1 MAEPYEIY
9 AVHYAHNPN
18 ARRANNFIGGD
29 PHDGP
34 MPLDYFV
41 WVIKGPER
49 TFVFDTGFDAPMGA
63 KRQRQFVRS
72 PSVGLKAIGVEPSD
86 VRDVILSHMHY
97 DHCGNYDLFP
107 RARYHL
113 QDIEMAYCT
122 GRCMCHAGLRA
133 PFEEEDVVAIV
144 RKLFEGRVVF
154 HDGVEEL
161 APGLS
166 VHHVGGHSKGLQV
179 VRVWT
184 RRGWMV
190 LASDAS
196 HFYANMEEGRA
207 FPIMHS
213 HEATLEG
220 YATRCCRG
228 RGGNSRWCNLRL
240 VQRAR
245 LGGETSREITPWS
258 SIATTVRRRRLNSS
272 APVGSIRSRR
282 PSGIGFVGSSRSLLM
297 RNWTRHLVGRAI
309 AARCRQRRQA
319 EQPDIGMDDG
329 TASCLVHL
337 AR

>member
-1 MAEPYEIY
+1 MPELQPYEVY
-9 AVHYAHNPN
+9 AVRYAHNAN
-18 ARRANNFIGGD
+18 AKRSGAFIGGD

-41 WVIKGPER
+41 WAIKGSEQAPGSSAR
-49 TFVFDTGFDAPMGA
+49 GQAFVFDTGFDEPMG
-63 KRQRQFVRS
+63 RRRGRQFLRS
-72 PSVGLKAIGVEPSD
+72 PAVGLQAIGVDPAQ
-86 VRDVILSHMHY
+86 VKDVILSHMHY

-107 RARYHL
+107 QARYHL

-144 RKLFEGRVVF
+144 RKLFAGRVQF
-154 HDGVEEL
+154 HDGVDEL

-220 YATRCCRG
+220 YATM
-228 RGGNSRWCNLRL
+228 
-240 VQRAR
+240 
-245 LGGETSREITPWS
+245 
-258 SIATTVRRRRLNSS
+258 RRL
-272 APVGSIRSRR
+272 ASRPDNIIPGHDPLVLQR
-282 PSGIGFVGSSRSLLM
+282 YPAAKPELEGIAVRL
-297 RNWTRHLVGRAI
+297 
-309 AARCRQRRQA
+309 
-319 EQPDIGMDDG
+319 DIEP
-329 TASCLVHL
+329 
-337 AR
+337 R